1 MTFLS
6 DPISFIGDWLENFLI
21 GLGLAPQI
29 SELIVT
35 TIGALVL
42 ASFGLMIV
50 LLLIWFERKAVARM
64 QDRIGPNRLG
74 PYGIFQSFAD
84 VVKLITKE
92 YITPAGIDKVVYNLA
107 PLLAVMAV
115 LGIWAVLPFAATVVG
130 SDLNVGVLYI
140 VAVGA
145 IGVLSIIMAG
155 WSSNNK
161 YALLGAFRAVSQ
173 LVSYEVP
180 LVITLLIPVILAGS
194 MGLNA
199 IVKAQEVWFI
209 FLAPLGF
216 LIFLIASIAEVG
228 RAPFDLLEADSEIV
242 AGYNI
247 EYSGMKF
254 GMFFV
259 AEFLHA
265 FTIGAIGA
273 TLFLGGWRGPGS
285 ETYPVLGI
293 FYFFLKAFLVY
304 FVVVW
309 ARGTFPRVR
318 IDQMLNFSW
327 KFLTPLALVLL
338 IVMAVLY
345 KLIEGSST
353 LVIVASM
360 FSVNILVALATI
372 QILRNIGRRERIR
385 VSEDRPVATAPES
398 DFQQL

>member
-6 DPISFIGDWLENFLI
+6 DPISYIGNWLENFLV
-21 GLGLAPQI
+21 GLGLASNI
-29 SELIVT
+29 AELIVT
-35 TIGALVL
+35 SLGALIL

-64 QDRIGPNRLG
+64 QDRLGPNRLG
-74 PYGIFQSFAD
+74 PYGLFQSFAD

-92 YITPAGIDKVVYNLA
+92 YITPVGIDKVVYNLA

-115 LGIWAVLPFAATVVG
+115 LGIWAVIPFAATVYG

-145 IGVLSIIMAG
+145 IGILAIIMAG

-180 LVITLLIPVILAGS
+180 LVITLLIPVMFAGS
-194 MGLNA
+194 MGLNS
-199 IVKAQEVWFI
+199 IVKAQDVWFI
-209 FLAPLGF
+209 FIAPLGF
-216 LIFLIASIAEVG
+216 LIFVIASIAEVG

-242 AGYNI
+242 AGFNI

-285 ETYPVLGI
+285 ETYPILGI

-304 FVVVW
+304 FIVVW

-345 KLIEGSST
+345 KLVEGSPIWISVT
-353 LVIVASM
+353 SM
-360 FSVNILVALATI
+360 FVVNILIALATI
-372 QILRNIGRRERIR
+372 QLLRNIGRRERIR
-385 VSEDRPVATAPES
+385 ISEDRPVATAPES
-398 DFQQL
+398 DFQKI

>member
-6 DPISFIGDWLENFLI
+6 DPISYIGNWLENFLT
-21 GLGLAPQI
+21 GLGLATEI

-35 TIGALVL
+35 TIGAFVL
-42 ASFGLMIV
+42 ATFGLMIV

-64 QDRIGPNRLG
+64 QDRLGPNRLG
-74 PYGIFQSFAD
+74 PYGIFQSIAD
-84 VVKLITKE
+84 TLKLITKE
-92 YITPAGIDKVVYNLA
+92 YITPAGADKVVYNLA
-107 PLLAVMAV
+107 PLFAVMAV
-115 LGIWAVLPFAATVVG
+115 LGIWAVIPFAATVYG

-145 IGVLSIIMAG
+145 IGILAIIMAG

-180 LVITLLIPVILAGS
+180 LVITLLIPVMLTGS
-194 MGLNA
+194 MGMNA
-199 IVKAQEVWFI
+199 IVKAQDIWFI
-209 FLAPLGF
+209 FIAPLGF
-216 LIFLIASIAEVG
+216 VIFLIASIAEVG

-247 EYSGMKF
+247 EYSSMKF

-259 AEFLHA
+259 GEFLHA

-273 TLFLGGWRGPGS
+273 TLFLGGWRGPGA
-285 ETYPVLGI
+285 ETYPILGI
-293 FYFFLKAFLVY
+293 FYFFLKAFIVY
-304 FVVVW
+304 FIVVW

-338 IVMAVLY
+338 IVMAVQY
-345 KLIEGSST
+345 KLVEGLPT
-353 LVIVASM
+353 WVYATSM
-360 FSVNILVALATI
+360 FAGNALIALGTI
-372 QILRNIGRRERIR
+372 HILRNFARRERKK
-385 VSEDRPVATAPES
+385 VSEERPVATAPES
-398 DFQQL
+398 DFQQI

>member
-6 DPISFIGDWLENFLI
+6 DPISYIGDWLENLLI
-21 GLGLAPQI
+21 GLGLAPNI
-29 SELIVT
+29 AELVVI

-42 ASFGLMIV
+42 ATVALLSV

-74 PYGIFQSFAD
+74 PYGIFQSIAD
-84 VVKLITKE
+84 VIKLITKE
-92 YITPAGIDKVVYNLA
+92 YITPVGVDKVTYNLA

-115 LGIWAVLPFAATVVG
+115 IGIWAVIPFSVTVYG

-145 IGVLSIIMAG
+145 IGVLAIIMAG

-180 LVITLLIPVILAGS
+180 LVTALLIPVMLTGS
-194 MGLNA
+194 MSITS
-199 IVKAQEVWFI
+199 IVEAQNVWYI
-209 FLAPLGF
+209 LIAPLGF
-216 LIFLIASIAEVG
+216 VIFLTASIAEVG

-242 AGYNI
+242 AGFNI
-247 EYSGMKF
+247 EYSSMKF

-265 FTIGAIGA
+265 FTIGAVGA

-285 ETYPVLGI
+285 ETYPILGT
-293 FYFFLKAFLVY
+293 FYFLLKAFLVY

-318 IDQMLNFSW
+318 IDQLLNFSW

-338 IVMAVLY
+338 IVVAVFY
-345 KLIEGSST
+345 KIVEGSSAW
-353 LVIVASM
+353 VFVPSM
-360 FSVNILVALATI
+360 FAVNILIALGTI
-372 QILRNIGRRERIR
+372 QILRKIGRRKRMR

-398 DFQQL
+398 DFQQI

>member
-6 DPISFIGDWLENFLI
+6 DPISYIGNWLENFLV
-21 GLGLAPQI
+21 GLGLASNI
-29 SELIVT
+29 AELIVT
-35 TIGALVL
+35 SLGALIL

-64 QDRIGPNRLG
+64 QDRLGPNRLG
-74 PYGIFQSFAD
+74 PYGLFQSFAD

-92 YITPAGIDKVVYNLA
+92 YITPVGIDKVVYNLA

-115 LGIWAVLPFAATVVG
+115 LGIWAVIPFAATVYG

-145 IGVLSIIMAG
+145 IGILAIIMAG

-180 LVITLLIPVILAGS
+180 LVITLLIPVMLAGS

-199 IVKAQEVWFI
+199 IVIAQDVWFI
-209 FLAPLGF
+209 FIAPLGF
-216 LIFLIASIAEVG
+216 LIFVIASIAEVG

-242 AGYNI
+242 AGFNI

-285 ETYPVLGI
+285 ETYPILGI

-304 FVVVW
+304 FIVVW

-345 KLIEGSST
+345 KLVEGSPTWISVT
-353 LVIVASM
+353 SM
-360 FSVNILVALATI
+360 FVVNILIALATI
-372 QILRNIGRRERIR
+372 QLLRNIGRRERIR

-398 DFQQL
+398 DFQQI